1 MSQMPVKPVKAIIFD
16 MDGVLVNT
24 EPLHVLVERQLF
36 AGLNLNITEKE
47 HSTYMGVAN
56 EVMWTE
62 IIRKHD
68 LPYKPKLLVERNR
81 KAFMSCISEQKEIE
95 LMPGVLNV
103 LEKLSYKRIPLA
115 VASSSDAETIEI
127 VLSRTGLDKYFL
139 YKVNC
144 GLVER
149 SKPEPD
155 IFLFAAALLSVKPE
169 ECMVIEDSANGIK
182 AAKAAGMYCVAY
194 AGKSSG
200 TQDQSLAD
208 VSIDH
213 FSQLE
218 GILKRNLTHYEN
230 DGQMMG

>member
-1 MSQMPVKPVKAIIFD
+1 

-24 EPLHVLVERQLF
+24 EPLHVLVERKLF

-56 EVMWTE
+56 EVMWME

-68 LPYKPKLLVERNR
+68 LPYKPKMLVERNR
-81 KAFMSCISEQKEIE
+81 RAIINCFTELKEIE
-95 LMPGVLNV
+95 IMPGVLDV
-103 LEKLSYKRIPLA
+103 LEKLLYKKIPLA

-127 VLSRTGLDKYFL
+127 VMSRTGLGKYFL
-139 YKVNC
+139 YKVDC

-149 SKPEPD
+149 SKPEPA
-155 IFLFAAALLSVKPE
+155 IFLFTAALLSVKPE

-182 AAKAAGMYCVAY
+182 AAKAAGMFCVAY
-194 AGKSSG
+194 SGKSPG

-208 VSIDH
+208 ACIDH

-218 GILKRNLTHYEN
+218 AILKKNLTHYEN
-230 DGQMMG
+230 DGQMTG